1 METKCFSS
9 SISMSPSR
17 RRHEIFYAKANFE
30 LCGPIP
36 VATSSYHSLRI
47 CQLMSGIPL
56 STITPPL
63 ARPSGGHCARGSAQ
77 TVEAVTRL
85 RKNGR
90 LDSVLRVADFF
101 YWSAEKIV
109 GKLQEQ
115 PRYNQKNGNKDY
127 RRCEVIIPRLCL

>member
-1 METKCFSS
+1 
-9 SISMSPSR
+9 
-17 RRHEIFYAKANFE
+17 
-30 LCGPIP
+30 
-36 VATSSYHSLRI
+36 
-47 CQLMSGIPL
+47 
-56 STITPPL
+56 
-63 ARPSGGHCARGSAQ
+63 
-77 TVEAVTRL
+77 VTRL

-127 RRCEVIIPRLCL
+127 RRCEGYHSTPLPVIQENLLIVLAKPD